1 MNKKSEKRPT
11 LQLLN
16 EEKTFFAQQKRER
29 ERERERER
37 PRERPRERE
46 REREMKK

>member
-29 ERERERER
+29 ERERDRER
-37 PRERPRERE
+37 DRERE
-46 REREMKK
+46 RESAK